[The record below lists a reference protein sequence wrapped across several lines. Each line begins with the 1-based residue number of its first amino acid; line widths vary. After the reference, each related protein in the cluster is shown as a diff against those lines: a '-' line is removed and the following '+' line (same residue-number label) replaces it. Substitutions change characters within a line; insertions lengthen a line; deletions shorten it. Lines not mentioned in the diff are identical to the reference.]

1 MILMWN
7 DDRALV
13 DRFLKHYRTPRGQ
26 VRVELIT
33 RQILD
38 HLPAAPARL
47 VDVGAGGGQQAVA
60 LAHRGCHVTLVEPS
74 PLMRARAEELISD
87 LPPELRA
94 RLTILP
100 MTGEQA
106 AHDLGSQGFDGVLC
120 HGVLMYLSDPEPQI
134 QALARLCVPGGLV
147 SVVTKN
153 AAALAYRPALQG
165 DFAEALASFG
175 AQSTTGWL
183 GATTR
188 GDTVEGLAAVLQRH
202 GVTPQAW
209 YGVGV
214 FSDHRTDL
222 DDLPEDQ
229 LSALQA
235 VEYEAS
241 RRDPYRAT
249 ARLIHVLGRR
259 PSAP

>member
-1 MILMWN
+1 MTLMWN
-7 DDRALV
+7 EDHAV
-13 DRFLKHYRTPRGQ
+13 VERFLKHYQTPRGR
-26 VRVELIT
+26 VRIELIT
-33 RQILD
+33 RQICEHLD
-38 HLPAAPARL
+38 AAPARL
-47 VDVGAGGGQQAVA
+47 IDIGAGGGQQAVA
-60 LAHRGCHVTLVEPS
+60 LARQGHLVTLVEPS
-74 PLMRARAEELISD
+74 PLMRDRAEELISS
-87 LPPELRA
+87 LPPDLGA
-94 RLTILP
+94 QLAVLP
-100 MTGEQA
+100 MTGEEA
-106 AHDLGSQGFDGVLC
+106 ARDLPAEGFDGVLC
-120 HGVLMYLSDPEPQI
+120 HGVLMYTPDPEP
-134 QALARLCVPGGLV
+134 LARALTRLCAPGGLV

-165 DFAEALASFG
+165 DFADALASFG

-188 GDTVEGLAAVLQRH
+188 GDTIEGLTAVLRRY

-222 DDLPEDQ
+222 DDLPEED
-229 LSALQA
+229 LLRLQA
-235 VEYEAS
+235 VEYEAG

-259 PSAP
+259 PSAG